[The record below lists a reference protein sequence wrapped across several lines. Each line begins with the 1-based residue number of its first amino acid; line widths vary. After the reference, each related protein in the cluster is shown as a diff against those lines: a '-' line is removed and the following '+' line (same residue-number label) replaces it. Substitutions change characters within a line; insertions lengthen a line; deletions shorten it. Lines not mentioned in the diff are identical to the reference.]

1 MQLTR
6 REQQI
11 MEVLYRLG
19 EGTAN
24 EIVEE
29 LPDQPANA
37 TVRTLL
43 RIMEEKGAVKHK
55 QDGKRF
61 VYRPALAK
69 KSAAASALKKVLD
82 VFFQGSVE
90 DALATHLADP
100 KNKLSADDLDA
111 LHKLI
116 EEHRPERK
124 EKKK

>member
-61 VYRPALAK
+61 IYRPAVAK
-69 KSAAASALKKVLD
+69 KSAAASALKKVLE
-82 VFFQGSVE
+82 VFFKGSVE

-111 LHKLI
+111 LRKLI
-116 EEHRPERK
+116 DEHRPERK

>member
-61 VYRPALAK
+61 IYRPAVAK
-69 KSAAASALKKVLD
+69 KSAAASALKKVLE
-82 VFFQGSVE
+82 VFFKGSVE

-111 LHKLI
+111 LRKLI
-116 EEHRPERK
+116 DEHRPERK
-124 EKKK
+124 EKKN